1 MKSLKF
7 RWLCFLVI
15 TLALVLWYSY
25 VTRRGNTVNIGLR
38 GYERILPS
46 VTSGS
51 HHMSLHCGQ
60 CAVVSSSGH
69 MRGSWRGN
77 EVDGHECVIRMNA
90 APTWGFEADVGN
102 RTSVRVVSH
111 TSVPH
116 LLRREDMFFKHEAD
130 TLYVVW
136 GPERNMRQDGKG
148 RVFNTLVKLAKKYPR
163 THIYAVSRDKVLYCD
178 RVFQEETG
186 KNRMKSGAFL
196 STGFFTMILAME
208 VCDSIDVYGMIDGS
222 YCSVAN
228 HASVPYHYY
237 ELYRLDECGMY
248 RVHERARRGAH
259 RFITEKNIYRHWAS
273 QGKLQ
278 FPYPTW
284 SPRQQDSP

>member
-1 MKSLKF
+1 MKYLKI
-7 RWLCFLVI
+7 RWLCLLII
-15 TLALVLWYSY
+15 TLFVVLWYSH
-25 VTRRGNTVNIGLR
+25 VTRTGDGVVDLGLR
-38 GYERILPS
+38 GYERIPPS
-46 VTSGS
+46 ETSDLRYLA
-51 HHMSLHCGQ
+51 LHCGR

-69 MRGSWRGN
+69 MRGSGRGS
-77 EVDGHECVIRMNA
+77 EIDGHDCVIRMNA
-90 APTWGFEADVGN
+90 APTLGFQGDVGN
-102 RTSVRVVSH
+102 RTSIRVVSH

-116 LLRREDMFFKHEAD
+116 LLRHQDVFFRHEAD

-148 RVFNTLVKLAKKYPR
+148 RVFNTLVKLARKYPR
-163 THIYAVSRDKVLYCD
+163 TNIYTVSREKVLYCD
-178 RVFQEETG
+178 RVFQDETG

-228 HASVPYHYY
+228 HTSVPYHYY
-237 ELYRLDECGMY
+237 ENYRLDECGMY
-248 RVHERARRGAH
+248 RVHERAKRGGH
-259 RFITEKNIYRHWAS
+259 RFITEKNIYKRWAS
-273 QGKLQ
+273 QGKLR

-284 SPRQQDSP
+284 SPLQQA